1 MSSSEQLIN
10 GRSINANQFLEKW
23 VTNMDGLNQNMKT
36 IRKVQTDC
44 QVLERCTNSP
54 ELLGESHECILF
66 GKTEHYEGI
75 YSYIVYLTNVNIIT
89 RIKSK
94 KEYQDLSKHICKL
107 FVFSDEDNLKNKI
120 KCELQE

>member
-1 MSSSEQLIN
+1 
-10 GRSINANQFLEKW
+10 
-23 VTNMDGLNQNMKT
+23 MDGLNQNMKT

-44 QVLERCTNSP
+44 QVLERCTNNP

-66 GKTEHYEGI
+66 GKTKQHEGI
-75 YSYIVYLTNVNIIT
+75 YSYVVYLTDVNILT
-89 RIKSK
+89 RIKSRE
-94 KEYQDLSKHICKL
+94 EYQDLSKHTCKL